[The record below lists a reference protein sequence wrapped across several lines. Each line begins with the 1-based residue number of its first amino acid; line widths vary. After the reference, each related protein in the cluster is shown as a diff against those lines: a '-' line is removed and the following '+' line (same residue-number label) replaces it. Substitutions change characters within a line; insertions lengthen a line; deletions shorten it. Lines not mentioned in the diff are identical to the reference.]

1 MHYHVLYQ
9 KVSSQTDL
17 YGGVCFQLQG
27 RWLLFQPLRE
37 EARVDTARIIA
48 DRLATMEGFLLM
60 QAGHSPLR
68 LFSNSATL
76 KALYACSAMAEFSP
90 QGVFLNVS
98 PTFLRISG
106 YARNELIG
114 RHHSILLTP
123 EAQKNSDYAIFWNS
137 LRQGQPQS
145 GEFHRLSKNGT
156 DFWVEASYMPVR
168 AANGKVVRVV
178 KLAYDISQSHKKS
191 MQDAALLRAITRS
204 QATIRFKPDGT
215 ILDANDVFLKT
226 MDYTLEEIKGKHHS
240 LFVEPQFGNSPAYEE
255 FWKRLTKGEFFV
267 ASYHRLA
274 KNNRDVWLQAS
285 YNPVF
290 DDEGNVVEVVK
301 IASDTTPL
309 HQGTELINQAL
320 NGLSQG
326 DLCAQIGQPLTD
338 SLDPIRT
345 AFNAS
350 VSALRLAL
358 SDVLVAAEAIRQDS
372 KVVNVSANQLSQR
385 TEQQVMS
392 LEKTSSSL
400 QQITGSVQSLTNSTG
415 HMRGVTK
422 QANEEASS
430 SSTVIDNAVRTM
442 EEIDKHSAQI
452 SNIVGVIDEIAL
464 QTNLLALNAGV
475 EAARAGDAGRG
486 FAVVATEVRAL
497 AQRSAEA
504 AKEIKTLIGTS
515 NKVISAGV
523 ASVTDARQ
531 SLTHVA
537 DCIRSLDQSIDA
549 AATGAQEQSQAL
561 LQVNEAVREI
571 DKMTQANATMAEET
585 ATASQSLAQGAEDIS
600 GLLQRFKVS
609 QDAFSQ
615 DSFLPQSSMLR
626 AAE

>member
-1 MHYHVLYQ
+1 
-9 KVSSQTDL
+9 
-17 YGGVCFQLQG
+17 
-27 RWLLFQPLRE
+27 
-37 EARVDTARIIA
+37 
-48 DRLATMEGFLLM
+48 M

-68 LFSNSATL
+68 LFRNSATL
-76 KALYACSAMAEFSP
+76 NALYACSAVAEFSP

-98 PTFLRISG
+98 PAFSRITG

-114 RHHSILLTP
+114 QHHSMLL
-123 EAQKNSDYAIFWNS
+123 AQEDQKSSGYATFWSN

-145 GEFHRLSKNGT
+145 GEFHRISKNGV

-168 AANGKVVRVV
+168 AANGKVIRVI
-178 KLAYDISQSHKKS
+178 KLAYDITQSHEKAV
-191 MQDAALLRAITRS
+191 QDAALLRAITRS
-204 QATIRFKPDGT
+204 QAIIRFKPDGT
-215 ILDANDVFLKT
+215 ILDANDVFLQT
-226 MDYTLEEIKGKHHS
+226 MGYALDEIKGRHHS
-240 LFVEPQFGNSPAYEE
+240 LFVEPEEAKSEAYKE
-255 FWKRLTKGEFFV
+255 FWKRLAKGEFFV

-274 KNNRDVWLQAS
+274 KNHQDVWLQAS

-290 DDEGNVVEVVK
+290 DDQGHVVEVVK
-301 IASDTTPL
+301 IASNTTPL
-309 HQGTELINQAL
+309 HQGTERINQAL
-320 NGLSQG
+320 NGLSEG
-326 DLCAQIGQPLTD
+326 NLCAEISAPLID

-358 SDVLVAAEAIRQDS
+358 SDVLAAAEAIRQDS
-372 KVVNVSANQLSQR
+372 KVVNVSADQLSHR

-392 LEKTSSSL
+392 LERTSSSL
-400 QQITGSVQSLTNSTG
+400 QQITGSVQSLTSSTV
-415 HMRGVTK
+415 HMRSVTE

-430 SSTVIDNAVRTM
+430 SSKVVDNAVRTM
-442 EEIDKHSAQI
+442 EEIDKNSAQI
-452 SNIVGVIDEIAL
+452 SNIIGVIDEIAL

-504 AKEIKTLIGTS
+504 AKEIKALIGTS
-515 NKVISAGV
+515 NKVIAAGV
-523 ASVTDARQ
+523 ASVTEARQ

-537 DCIRSLDQSIDA
+537 DCIRTLDQSIDA
-549 AATGAQEQSQAL
+549 AATGAEEQSQAL
-561 LQVNEAVREI
+561 LQVNDAVSDI

-600 GLLQRFKVS
+600 RLLKRFKVS
-609 QDAFSQ
+609 QTAPNQKAESA
-615 DSFLPQSSMLR
+615 SPMLR